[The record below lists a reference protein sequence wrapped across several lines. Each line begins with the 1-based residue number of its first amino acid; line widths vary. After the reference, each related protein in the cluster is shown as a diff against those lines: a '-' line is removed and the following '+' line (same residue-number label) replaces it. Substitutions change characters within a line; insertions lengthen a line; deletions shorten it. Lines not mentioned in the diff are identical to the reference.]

1 MTDTQQ
7 PDMTATQS
15 GHLPGD
21 PRRPD
26 ICSLTEHK
34 DRQVSHIQRILMF
47 HLNQRETDPRVVP
60 ALAQAWERLQNR
72 LDRMLGNPEPKAQDP
87 DKLKPAKKRAAAMP
101 SSMDP
106 SAKE

>member
-1 MTDTQQ
+1 MVTDTTS
-7 PDMTATQS
+7 PAS
-15 GHLPGD
+15 PAKGLAD
-21 PRRPD
+21 PRPGFRWE
-26 ICSLTEHK
+26 THQHK
-34 DRQVSHIQRILMF
+34 ERQVSHIQRVLLW
-47 HLNQRETDPRVVP
+47 HLNQTNCDVRVAP
-60 ALAQAWERLQNR
+60 QLACAWERLQNR